1 MFCRNCGQKLS
12 LCFCENEGL
21 VPYCNT
27 CESYMFPQFSV
38 AASMVVT
45 NRTQDKILLAKHA
58 DDDDFIL
65 FAGYVKKGE
74 TVEKTVPREI
84 KEELGLDVVKTKYM
98 SSRYH
103 EPKDILM
110 LNFIVVV
117 EENKP
122 IKLNEE
128 ITEARWC
135 TPEDALKLIRKGTTA
150 EYFLTNAIKEL
161 KKKI

>member
-12 LCFCENEGL
+12 LRFCENEGL

-135 TPEDALKLIRKGTTA
+135 TPDEALTLIRKGTTA